1 MKALD
6 TNVLVRFL
14 LRDDQRQAA
23 LVRERF
29 KAAEASD
36 ERFYISLPVVL
47 ETIWVLESA
56 YSVSREEIVD
66 VFNDLL
72 RMPILAFE
80 ARDTLQDFVSSASS
94 VSSGI
99 DLADL
104 LIGLA
109 ARSAGCDGVLTF
121 DKQAA
126 KSDLFELMAP

>member
-36 ERFYISLPVVL
+36 ERFYISLPVL
-47 ETIWVLESA
+47 LKTIWVLESA